1 MEYGDILYGDVKNAL
16 YITHVVHDI
25 DICGEK
31 YDIEYIDY
39 SKTKRKITVFK
50 DREKIKEIET
60 IPKEKRIIKYY
71 DFKNRIKF
79 RFFLKSGNLNYI
91 CKYGENEMLENFD
104 GEPSIQF
111 FYDCKER
118 IVKSESY
125 YLDNKCINKDTYDL
139 IINGVNNGSIIKKI
153 NRYKDISKLEMIK
166 YVAEYKNKQE
176 IIDACNIRLV
186 YLKLKNKGRIN
197 GFNKSI

>member
-1 MEYGDILYGDVKNAL
+1 MEYSDILYGDIKNTL
-16 YITHVVHDI
+16 YITYKMCNV

-31 YDIEYIDY
+31 YDIEYVDY
-39 SKTKRKITVFK
+39 SKTKRKITILK
-50 DREKIKEIET
+50 DEEKIKELET

-71 DFKNRIKF
+71 DFKNKIKY

-91 CKYGENEMLENFD
+91 CRYSENEILENFD
-104 GEPSIQF
+104 GKPSMQF
-111 FYDCKER
+111 FYDCKKR

-125 YLDNKCINKDTYDL
+125 YLNNKCINKDTYDL
-139 IINGVNNGSIIKKI
+139 IINGVNDGSIIKKI

-166 YVAEYKNKQE
+166 YVAEYKNKRE

-186 YLKLKNKGRIN
+186 YLKLEK
-197 GFNKSI
+197 

>member
-1 MEYGDILYGDVKNAL
+1 MEYSDILYGDVKNAL

-31 YDIEYIDY
+31 YDIEYVDY
-39 SKTKRKITVFK
+39 SKTKRKIIVFK

-60 IPKEKRIIKYY
+60 IPKEKRMIKYY

-104 GEPSIQF
+104 GEPSMQF

-139 IINGVNNGSIIKKI
+139 IDECSKLNIKI
-153 NRYKDISKLEMIK
+153 NRYKDTSKLEMIK

-176 IIDACNIRLV
+176 IVDACNVRLV
-186 YLKLKNKGRIN
+186 YLKLEK
-197 GFNKSI
+197 

>member
-1 MEYGDILYGDVKNAL
+1 MEYSDILYGDIKNTL
-16 YITHVVHDI
+16 YITYKMCNV

-31 YDIEYIDY
+31 YDIEYVDY
-39 SKTKRKITVFK
+39 SKTKRKITILK
-50 DREKIKEIET
+50 DEEKIKELET

-71 DFKNRIKF
+71 DFKNKIKY

-104 GEPSIQF
+104 GEPSMQF

-125 YLDNKCINKDTYDL
+125 YLNNKCINKDTYDL
-139 IINGVNNGSIIKKI
+139 IINGVNDGSIIKKI

-166 YVAEYKNKQE
+166 YVAEHKNKQE
-176 IIDACNIRLV
+176 IIDACNVRLV
-186 YLKLKNKGRIN
+186 YLKLEK
-197 GFNKSI
+197 

>member
-1 MEYGDILYGDVKNAL
+1 MEYSDILYGDIKNTL
-16 YITHVVHDI
+16 YITYKMCNV

-31 YDIEYIDY
+31 YDIEYVDY
-39 SKTKRKITVFK
+39 SKTKRKITILK
-50 DREKIKEIET
+50 DEEKIKELET

-71 DFKNRIKF
+71 DFKNKIKY

-91 CKYGENEMLENFD
+91 CRYSENEILENFD
-104 GEPSIQF
+104 GKPSMQF

-125 YLDNKCINKDTYDL
+125 YLNNKCINKDTYNL
-139 IINGVNNGSIIKKI
+139 IINGVNDGSIIKKI
-153 NRYKDISKLEMIK
+153 NRYKDINKLEMIK
-166 YVAEYKNKQE
+166 YVAEHKNKRE

-186 YLKLKNKGRIN
+186 YLKLEK
-197 GFNKSI
+197 

>member
-1 MEYGDILYGDVKNAL
+1 MEYSDILYSDVKNTL
-16 YITHVVHDI
+16 YITYKMHDI

-39 SKTKRKITVFK
+39 NANRRKITIFK
-50 DREKIKEIET
+50 DGEKIKEIET
-60 IPKEKRIIKYY
+60 IPKEKRMIKYY
-71 DFKNRIKF
+71 DFKNRIKY
-79 RFFLKSGNLNYI
+79 RFFIKSGNLNYI
-91 CKYGENEMLENFD
+91 CKYSENEILENFD
-104 GEPSIQF
+104 GEPSMQF

-139 IINGVNNGSIIKKI
+139 IINGVNDGSIIKKI
-153 NRYKDISKLEMIK
+153 NRYKDINKLEMIK

-176 IIDACNIRLV
+176 IVDACNIRLV
-186 YLKLKNKGRIN
+186 YLKLEK
-197 GFNKSI
+197 

>member
-1 MEYGDILYGDVKNAL
+1 MEYSDILYGDIKNAL

-31 YDIEYIDY
+31 YDIEYVDY

-60 IPKEKRIIKYY
+60 IPKEKRMIKYY

-91 CKYGENEMLENFD
+91 CKYGENEILENFD
-104 GEPSIQF
+104 GEPSMQF

-125 YLDNKCINKDTYDL
+125 YLNNKCINKDTYDL
-139 IINGVNNGSIIKKI
+139 IINGVNDGSIIKKI

-176 IIDACNIRLV
+176 IVDVCNIRLV
-186 YLKLKNKGRIN
+186 YLKLEK
-197 GFNKSI
+197 

>member
-1 MEYGDILYGDVKNAL
+1 MEYSDILYGDVKNTL
-16 YITHVVHDI
+16 YITYKVWDVDI
-25 DICGEK
+25 YGEK
-31 YDIEYIDY
+31 YDIEYVDY

-71 DFKNRIKF
+71 DFKNKIKY

-91 CKYGENEMLENFD
+91 CKYGENEILENFD
-104 GEPSIQF
+104 GEPSMQF

-139 IINGVNNGSIIKKI
+139 IINGVNDGSIIKKI
-153 NRYKDISKLEMIK
+153 NRYKDINKLEMIK

-176 IIDACNIRLV
+176 IVDACNVRLV
-186 YLKLKNKGRIN
+186 YLKLEK
-197 GFNKSI
+197 

>member
-1 MEYGDILYGDVKNAL
+1 MEYSDILYGDIKNTL
-16 YITHVVHDI
+16 YITYKMCNV

-31 YDIEYIDY
+31 YDIEYVDY
-39 SKTKRKITVFK
+39 SKTKRKITILK
-50 DREKIKEIET
+50 DEEKIKELET

-71 DFKNRIKF
+71 DFKNRIKY

-91 CKYGENEMLENFD
+91 CRYSENEMLENFD
-104 GEPSIQF
+104 GEPSMQF

-125 YLDNKCINKDTYDL
+125 YLNNKCINKDTYDL
-139 IINGVNNGSIIKKI
+139 IINGINDGSIIKKI

-166 YVAEYKNKQE
+166 YVAEYKGKQE
-176 IIDACNIRLV
+176 IIDACNVRLV
-186 YLKLKNKGRIN
+186 YLKLEK
-197 GFNKSI
+197 

>member
-1 MEYGDILYGDVKNAL
+1 MEYSDILYSDVKNTL
-16 YITHVVHDI
+16 YITYKMHDI

-39 SKTKRKITVFK
+39 NANRRKITVFK

-60 IPKEKRIIKYY
+60 IPKEKRMIKYY
-71 DFKNRIKF
+71 DFKNRIKY
-79 RFFLKSGNLNYI
+79 RFFIKSGNLNYI
-91 CKYGENEMLENFD
+91 CKYSENEILENFD
-104 GEPSIQF
+104 GEPSMQF

-139 IINGVNNGSIIKKI
+139 IINGVNDGSIIKKI
-153 NRYKDISKLEMIK
+153 NRYKDINKLEMIK

-176 IIDACNIRLV
+176 IVDACNIRLV
-186 YLKLKNKGRIN
+186 YLKLEK
-197 GFNKSI
+197 

>member
-1 MEYGDILYGDVKNAL
+1 MEYSDILYGDVKNAL
-16 YITHVVHDI
+16 YITYKMHDI

-39 SKTKRKITVFK
+39 NANRRKITIFK
-50 DREKIKEIET
+50 DGEKIKEIET
-60 IPKEKRIIKYY
+60 IPKEKRMIKYY
-71 DFKNRIKF
+71 DFKNRIKY
-79 RFFLKSGNLNYI
+79 RFFIKSGNLNYI
-91 CKYGENEMLENFD
+91 CKYSENEILENFD
-104 GEPSIQF
+104 GEPSMQF

-139 IINGVNNGSIIKKI
+139 IINGVNDGSIIKKI
-153 NRYKDISKLEMIK
+153 NRYKDINKLEMIK

-176 IIDACNIRLV
+176 IVDACNVRLV
-186 YLKLKNKGRIN
+186 YLKLEK
-197 GFNKSI
+197 

>member
-1 MEYGDILYGDVKNAL
+1 MEYSDILYGDIKNTL
-16 YITHVVHDI
+16 YITYKVRDV

-39 SKTKRKITVFK
+39 NVNRRKITIFK
-50 DREKIKEIET
+50 DGEKIKEIET
-60 IPKEKRIIKYY
+60 IPKEKRMIKYY
-71 DFKNRIKF
+71 DFKNKIKF

-91 CKYGENEMLENFD
+91 CKYGENEILENFD
-104 GEPSIQF
+104 GKPSIQF

-139 IINGVNNGSIIKKI
+139 IINGVNDGSIIKKI
-153 NRYKDISKLEMIK
+153 NRYKDINKLEMIK
-166 YVAEYKNKQE
+166 YVAEHKNKQE
-176 IIDACNIRLV
+176 IIDACNVRLV
-186 YLKLKNKGRIN
+186 YLKLEK
-197 GFNKSI
+197 

>member
-1 MEYGDILYGDVKNAL
+1 MEYSDILYGDVENAL

-31 YDIEYIDY
+31 YDIEYVDY
-39 SKTKRKITVFK
+39 SKTKRKIIVFK

-60 IPKEKRIIKYY
+60 IPKEKRMIKYY
-71 DFKNRIKF
+71 DFKNRVKY
-79 RFFLKSGNLNYI
+79 RFFIKSGNLNYI
-91 CKYGENEMLENFD
+91 CKYSENEILENFD
-104 GEPSIQF
+104 GEPSMQF

-139 IINGVNNGSIIKKI
+139 IINGVNDGSIIKKI

-186 YLKLKNKGRIN
+186 YLKLEK
-197 GFNKSI
+197 

>member
-1 MEYGDILYGDVKNAL
+1 MEYSDILYGDIKNTL
-16 YITHVVHDI
+16 YITYKMCNV

-31 YDIEYIDY
+31 YDIEYVDY
-39 SKTKRKITVFK
+39 SKTKRKITILK
-50 DREKIKEIET
+50 DEEKIKELET

-71 DFKNRIKF
+71 DFKNKIKY

-91 CKYGENEMLENFD
+91 CRYSENEILENFD
-104 GEPSIQF
+104 GKPSMQF

-125 YLDNKCINKDTYDL
+125 YLDNKCINKDIYDL
-139 IINGVNNGSIIKKI
+139 IVNGVNDGSIIKKI

-166 YVAEYKNKQE
+166 YVAEHKNKQE

-186 YLKLKNKGRIN
+186 YLKLEK
-197 GFNKSI
+197 

>member
-1 MEYGDILYGDVKNAL
+1 MEYSDILYGDIKNTL
-16 YITHVVHDI
+16 YITYKMCNV

-31 YDIEYIDY
+31 YDIEYVDY
-39 SKTKRKITVFK
+39 SKTKRKITILK
-50 DREKIKEIET
+50 DEEKIKELET

-71 DFKNRIKF
+71 DFKNKIKY

-104 GEPSIQF
+104 GEPSMQF

-118 IVKSESY
+118 VVKSESY

-139 IINGVNNGSIIKKI
+139 IINGVNDGSIIKKI
-153 NRYKDISKLEMIK
+153 NRYKDTSKLEMIK

-176 IIDACNIRLV
+176 IVDACNVRLV
-186 YLKLKNKGRIN
+186 YLKLEK
-197 GFNKSI
+197 

>member
-1 MEYGDILYGDVKNAL
+1 MEYSDILYGDVENAL

-31 YDIEYIDY
+31 YDIEYVDY
-39 SKTKRKITVFK
+39 SKTKRKIIVFK

-71 DFKNRIKF
+71 DFKNKIKY

-91 CKYGENEMLENFD
+91 CRYSENEILENFD
-104 GEPSIQF
+104 GEPSMQF

-125 YLDNKCINKDTYDL
+125 YLNNKCINKDIYDL
-139 IINGVNNGSIIKKI
+139 IVNGVNDGSIIKKI

-166 YVAEYKNKQE
+166 YVAEHKNKQE

-186 YLKLKNKGRIN
+186 YLKLEK
-197 GFNKSI
+197 

>member
-1 MEYGDILYGDVKNAL
+1 MEYGDILYSDVKNAL

-31 YDIEYIDY
+31 YDIEYVDY

-125 YLDNKCINKDTYDL
+125 YLNNKCINKDTYDL
-139 IINGVNNGSIIKKI
+139 IINGVNDGSIIKKI
-153 NRYKDISKLEMIK
+153 NRYKDINKLEMIK
-166 YVAEYKNKQE
+166 YVAEHKNKRE
-176 IIDACNIRLV
+176 IIDACNVRLV
-186 YLKLKNKGRIN
+186 YLKLEK
-197 GFNKSI
+197 

>member
-1 MEYGDILYGDVKNAL
+1 MEYGDILYSDVKNAL

-125 YLDNKCINKDTYDL
+125 YLNNKCINKDTYDL
-139 IINGVNNGSIIKKI
+139 IINGVNDGSIIKKI
-153 NRYKDISKLEMIK
+153 NRYKDINKLEMIK
-166 YVAEYKNKQE
+166 YVAEYKNKRE
-176 IIDACNIRLV
+176 IIDACNVRLV
-186 YLKLKNKGRIN
+186 YLKLEK
-197 GFNKSI
+197 

>member
-1 MEYGDILYGDVKNAL
+1 MEYSDILYGDVKNAL

-31 YDIEYIDY
+31 YDIEYVDY

-60 IPKEKRIIKYY
+60 IPKEKRMIKYY
-71 DFKNRIKF
+71 DFKNRIKY
-79 RFFLKSGNLNYI
+79 RFFIKSGNLNYI
-91 CKYGENEMLENFD
+91 CKYSENEILENFD
-104 GEPSIQF
+104 GEPSMQF

-139 IINGVNNGSIIKKI
+139 IINGVNDGSIIKKI
-153 NRYKDISKLEMIK
+153 NRYKDINKLEMIK
-166 YVAEYKNKQE
+166 YVAKYKHKQE
-176 IIDACNIRLV
+176 IIDACNVRLV
-186 YLKLKNKGRIN
+186 YLKLEK
-197 GFNKSI
+197 

>member
-1 MEYGDILYGDVKNAL
+1 M
-16 YITHVVHDI
+16 HDI

-31 YDIEYIDY
+31 YDIEYVDY

-60 IPKEKRIIKYY
+60 IPKEKRMIKYY

-104 GEPSIQF
+104 GKPSIQF

-139 IINGVNNGSIIKKI
+139 IINGVNDGSIIKKI
-153 NRYKDISKLEMIK
+153 NRYKDINKLEMIK

-176 IIDACNIRLV
+176 IIDACNVRLV
-186 YLKLKNKGRIN
+186 YLKLEK
-197 GFNKSI
+197 

>member
-1 MEYGDILYGDVKNAL
+1 MEYSDILYGDVKNAL

-31 YDIEYIDY
+31 YDIEYTDY
-39 SKTKRKITVFK
+39 STKRRKITVFK
-50 DREKIKEIET
+50 DKEKIKELET

-71 DFKNRIKF
+71 DFKNKIKY

-91 CKYGENEMLENFD
+91 CKYGENEILENFD
-104 GEPSIQF
+104 GEPSMQL

-125 YLDNKCINKDTYDL
+125 YLNNKCINKDTYDL
-139 IINGVNNGSIIKKI
+139 IINGVNDGSIIKKI
-153 NRYKDISKLEMIK
+153 NRYKDINKLEMIK
-166 YVAEYKNKQE
+166 YVAEHKNKQE
-176 IIDACNIRLV
+176 IIDACNVRLV
-186 YLKLKNKGRIN
+186 YLKLEK
-197 GFNKSI
+197 

>member
-1 MEYGDILYGDVKNAL
+1 MEYSDILYSDVKNTL
-16 YITHVVHDI
+16 YITYKMHDI

-39 SKTKRKITVFK
+39 NANRRKITIFK
-50 DREKIKEIET
+50 DGEKIKEIET
-60 IPKEKRIIKYY
+60 IPKEKRMIKYY
-71 DFKNRIKF
+71 DFKNRIKY
-79 RFFLKSGNLNYI
+79 RFFIKSGNLNYI
-91 CKYGENEMLENFD
+91 CKYSENEILENFD
-104 GEPSIQF
+104 GEPSMQF

-139 IINGVNNGSIIKKI
+139 IVNGVNDGSIIKKI

-166 YVAEYKNKQE
+166 YVAKHKHKQE

-186 YLKLKNKGRIN
+186 YLKLEK
-197 GFNKSI
+197 

>member
-1 MEYGDILYGDVKNAL
+1 MEYSDILYGDIKNTL
-16 YITHVVHDI
+16 YITYKMCNI

-31 YDIEYIDY
+31 YDIEYVDY
-39 SKTKRKITVFK
+39 SKTKRKITILK
-50 DREKIKEIET
+50 DEEKIKELET

-125 YLDNKCINKDTYDL
+125 YLNNKCINKDTYDL
-139 IINGVNNGSIIKKI
+139 IINGVNDGSIIKKI

-166 YVAEYKNKQE
+166 YVAEHKNKQE
-176 IIDACNIRLV
+176 IIDACNVRLV
-186 YLKLKNKGRIN
+186 YLKLEK
-197 GFNKSI
+197 

>member
-1 MEYGDILYGDVKNAL
+1 MEYSDILYGDIKNTL
-16 YITHVVHDI
+16 YITYKVWDV

-31 YDIEYIDY
+31 YDIEYTDY
-39 SKTKRKITVFK
+39 NTKRRKITVFK
-50 DREKIKEIET
+50 DKEKIKELET

-71 DFKNRIKF
+71 DFKNKIKY

-91 CKYGENEMLENFD
+91 CKYGENEILENFD
-104 GEPSIQF
+104 GEPSMQF

-125 YLDNKCINKDTYDL
+125 YLDNKCINKNTYDL
-139 IINGVNNGSIIKKI
+139 IINGVNDGSIIKKI
-153 NRYKDISKLEMIK
+153 NRYKDTSKLEMIK

-176 IIDACNIRLV
+176 IVDACNVRLV
-186 YLKLKNKGRIN
+186 YLKLEK
-197 GFNKSI
+197 

>member
-1 MEYGDILYGDVKNAL
+1 MEYSDILYGDVKNAL

-31 YDIEYIDY
+31 YDIEYVNY
-39 SKTKRKITVFK
+39 SKTKRKIIVFK

-71 DFKNRIKF
+71 DFKNRIKY

-91 CKYGENEMLENFD
+91 CKYGENEILENFD
-104 GEPSIQF
+104 GEPSMQF

-139 IINGVNNGSIIKKI
+139 IINGVNDGSIIKKI
-153 NRYKDISKLEMIK
+153 NRYKDINKLEMIK

-176 IIDACNIRLV
+176 IVDACNVRLV
-186 YLKLKNKGRIN
+186 YLKLEK
-197 GFNKSI
+197 

>member
-1 MEYGDILYGDVKNAL
+1 MEYSDILYGDIKNTL
-16 YITHVVHDI
+16 YITYKMHDI
-25 DICGEK
+25 DIYGEK
-31 YDIEYIDY
+31 YDIEYVDY
-39 SKTKRKITVFK
+39 NANRRKITILK
-50 DREKIKEIET
+50 DEEKIKELET

-71 DFKNRIKF
+71 DFKNKIKY

-104 GEPSIQF
+104 GEPSMQF

-139 IINGVNNGSIIKKI
+139 IINGVNDGSIIKKI
-153 NRYKDISKLEMIK
+153 NRYKDTSKLEIIK

-176 IIDACNIRLV
+176 IVDACNVRLV
-186 YLKLKNKGRIN
+186 YLKLEK
-197 GFNKSI
+197 

>member
-1 MEYGDILYGDVKNAL
+1 MEYSDILYGDVKNAL

-50 DREKIKEIET
+50 DREKIKEIEI
-60 IPKEKRIIKYY
+60 IPKEKRMIKYY

-91 CKYGENEMLENFD
+91 CKYGKNEMLENFD
-104 GEPSIQF
+104 GEPSMQF

-125 YLDNKCINKDTYDL
+125 YLNNKCINKDTYNL
-139 IINGVNNGSIIKKI
+139 IINGVNDGSIIKKI
-153 NRYKDISKLEMIK
+153 NRYKDINKLEMIK
-166 YVAEYKNKQE
+166 YVAEHKNKRE
-176 IIDACNIRLV
+176 IIDACNVRLV
-186 YLKLKNKGRIN
+186 YLKLEK
-197 GFNKSI
+197 

>member
-1 MEYGDILYGDVKNAL
+1 MEYSDILYSDVKNTL
-16 YITHVVHDI
+16 YITYKMHDI

-39 SKTKRKITVFK
+39 NANRRKITVFK

-71 DFKNRIKF
+71 DFKNKIKY

-91 CKYGENEMLENFD
+91 CKYGENEILENFD
-104 GEPSIQF
+104 GEPSMQF

-139 IINGVNNGSIIKKI
+139 IINGVNDGSIIKKI
-153 NRYKDISKLEMIK
+153 NRYKDINKLEMIK

-176 IIDACNIRLV
+176 IVDACNVRLV
-186 YLKLKNKGRIN
+186 YLKLEK
-197 GFNKSI
+197 

>member
-1 MEYGDILYGDVKNAL
+1 MEYGDILYSDVKNAL

-50 DREKIKEIET
+50 DREKIKEKET

-104 GEPSIQF
+104 GEPSMQF

-125 YLDNKCINKDTYDL
+125 YLNNKCINKDTYDL
-139 IINGVNNGSIIKKI
+139 IINGVNDGSIIKKI

-166 YVAEYKNKQE
+166 YVAEHKNKQE
-176 IIDACNIRLV
+176 IIDACNVRLV
-186 YLKLKNKGRIN
+186 YLKLEK
-197 GFNKSI
+197 

>member
-1 MEYGDILYGDVKNAL
+1 MEYNDILYGDIKNIL
-16 YITHVVHDI
+16 YITYKVWDV

-31 YDIEYIDY
+31 YDIEYTDY
-39 SKTKRKITVFK
+39 NTKRRKITVFK
-50 DREKIKEIET
+50 DKEKIKELET

-71 DFKNRIKF
+71 DFKNKIKY

-104 GEPSIQF
+104 GEPSMQF

-125 YLDNKCINKDTYDL
+125 YLDNKCINKNTYDL
-139 IINGVNNGSIIKKI
+139 IINGVNDGSIIKKI
-153 NRYKDISKLEMIK
+153 NRYKDTSKLEMIK

-176 IIDACNIRLV
+176 IVDACNVRLV
-186 YLKLKNKGRIN
+186 YLKLEK
-197 GFNKSI
+197 

>member
-1 MEYGDILYGDVKNAL
+1 MEYSDILYSDVKNKL
-16 YITHVVHDI
+16 YITYKMHDI

-31 YDIEYIDY
+31 YDIEYVDY
-39 SKTKRKITVFK
+39 SKTKRKIIVFK

-60 IPKEKRIIKYY
+60 IPKEKRIIKCY
-71 DFKNRIKF
+71 DFKNKIKY

-91 CKYGENEMLENFD
+91 CRYSENEILENFD
-104 GEPSIQF
+104 GKPSMQF

-125 YLDNKCINKDTYDL
+125 YLNNKCINKDIYDL
-139 IINGVNNGSIIKKI
+139 IVNGVNDGSIIKKI

-166 YVAEYKNKQE
+166 YVAEHKNKQE

-186 YLKLKNKGRIN
+186 YLKLEK
-197 GFNKSI
+197 

>member
-1 MEYGDILYGDVKNAL
+1 MEYSDILYGDIKNTL
-16 YITHVVHDI
+16 YITYKMCNV

-31 YDIEYIDY
+31 YDIEYVDY
-39 SKTKRKITVFK
+39 SKTKRKITILK
-50 DREKIKEIET
+50 DEEKIKELET

-71 DFKNRIKF
+71 DFKNKIKY

-104 GEPSIQF
+104 GEPSMQF

-139 IINGVNNGSIIKKI
+139 IINGVNDGSIIKKI

-166 YVAEYKNKQE
+166 YVAEHKNKQE
-176 IIDACNIRLV
+176 IIDACNVKLV
-186 YLKLKNKGRIN
+186 YLKLEK
-197 GFNKSI
+197 

>member
-1 MEYGDILYGDVKNAL
+1 MEYSDILYGDVKNTL

-31 YDIEYIDY
+31 YDIEYVDY
-39 SKTKRKITVFK
+39 SKTKRKITILK
-50 DREKIKEIET
+50 DEEKIKELET

-71 DFKNRIKF
+71 DFKNKIKY

-104 GEPSIQF
+104 GEPSMQF

-125 YLDNKCINKDTYDL
+125 YLDNKCINKNTYDL
-139 IINGVNNGSIIKKI
+139 IINGVNDGSIIKKI
-153 NRYKDISKLEMIK
+153 NRYKDTSKLEMIK
-166 YVAEYKNKQE
+166 CVAEYKNKQE
-176 IIDACNIRLV
+176 IVDACNVRLV
-186 YLKLKNKGRIN
+186 YLKLEK
-197 GFNKSI
+197 

>member
-1 MEYGDILYGDVKNAL
+1 MEYSDILYGNVKNAL
-16 YITHVVHDI
+16 YITHVVHGI

-31 YDIEYIDY
+31 YDIEYVDY
-39 SKTKRKITVFK
+39 SKTKRKITIFK
-50 DREKIKEIET
+50 DKEKIKELEI

-71 DFKNRIKF
+71 DFKNKIKY

-139 IINGVNNGSIIKKI
+139 IINGVNDGSIIKKI
-153 NRYKDISKLEMIK
+153 NRYKDINKLEMIK
-166 YVAEYKNKQE
+166 YVAEHKNKQE
-176 IIDACNIRLV
+176 IIDACNVRLV
-186 YLKLKNKGRIN
+186 
-197 GFNKSI
+197 